1 MKLPLKVGL
10 LSAST
15 WIFIKLIAFYLSL
28 SLDDLRPFVFI
39 NMFILTAAIAIA
51 LYLVK
56 RKETENNLL
65 NDVKNGML
73 AGVPYAVIV
82 SVFLY
87 FYYEKIYPYFNERK
101 MNEISLKLSN
111 PQTIK
116 EIQCSNP
123 EMENKSFEEIKRD
136 VLAKTKMVYN
146 AQFTMLVSMLSLLL
160 YATLNSIVI
169 SVIFRRIVFRN

>member
-10 LSAST
+10 IAAAI
-15 WIFIKLIAFYLSL
+15 WISIKLAAFYLSL

-87 FYYEKIYPYFNERK
+87 FYYEKIYPDFIERRLNEH
-101 MNEISLKLSN
+101 SLELSN

-116 EIQCSNP
+116 KIQRSIP
-123 EMENKSFEEIKRD
+123 EMENKSFEEIKKED
-136 VLAKTKMVYN
+136 MEKAKDSLKAN
-146 AQFTMLVSMLSLLL
+146 RAMLLSMLSLLL

>member
-1 MKLPLKVGL
+1 MKLPLKVGFI
-10 LSAST
+10 AAAI
-15 WIFIKLIAFYLSL
+15 WISIKLAAFYLSL
-28 SLDDLRPFVFI
+28 SLDDLRPFAFI

-51 LYLVK
+51 LYLAK

-87 FYYEKIYPYFNERK
+87 FYYEKIYPDFIERRLNER
-101 MNEISLKLSN
+101 SLELSN

-116 EIQCSNP
+116 KIQRSNP
-123 EMENKSFEEIKRD
+123 EMENKSFEEIKKED
-136 VLAKTKMVYN
+136 MKKAKEYIKANT
-146 AQFTMLVSMLSLLL
+146 TMLLSMLSLLL
-160 YATLNSIVI
+160 YATFNSIVI

>member
-10 LSAST
+10 LAAVT
-15 WIFIKLIAFYLSL
+15 WISIKLAAFYLSL

-39 NMFILTAAIAIA
+39 NMFILTASIALA

-87 FYYEKIYPYFNERK
+87 FYYQKIYPAFNAGK

-116 EIQCSNP
+116 EIQRSNP
-123 EMENKSFEEIKRD
+123 EMENKSVEEIKTD
-136 VLAKTKMVYN
+136 ILAKTEMVYN
-146 AQFTMLVSMLSLLL
+146 PQFTMLVSMLSLLL

-169 SVIFRRIVFRN
+169 TLIFRRIVFRN

>member
-1 MKLPLKVGL
+1 MKLPLKVGFI
-10 LSAST
+10 AAAT
-15 WIFIKLIAFYLSL
+15 WIFIKLMAFYLSI
-28 SLDDLRPFVFI
+28 SLDELKPFVFI
-39 NMFILTAAIAIA
+39 NMFILTVSITIA

-73 AGVPYAVIV
+73 AGVPYALIV

-87 FYYEKIYPYFNERK
+87 FYYEKIYPDFNKRK

-116 EIQCSNP
+116 EIQRSNP

>member
-10 LSAST
+10 LAAAT
-15 WIFIKLIAFYLSL
+15 WISIKLAAFYLSL

-39 NMFILTAAIAIA
+39 NMFILTASIAVA

-87 FYYEKIYPYFNERK
+87 FYYQKIYPAFNEGK
-101 MNEISLKLSN
+101 MNEISMKLSK

-116 EIQCSNP
+116 EIQRENP
-123 EMENKSFEEIKRD
+123 EMENKSVEEIKRD
-136 VLAKTKMVYN
+136 ILAKTKMVYN
-146 AQFTMLVSMLSLLL
+146 PQFTMLVSMLSLLL

-169 SVIFRRIVFRN
+169 TLIFRRIVFRN

>member
-10 LSAST
+10 LAAT
-15 WIFIKLIAFYLSL
+15 IWISIKLAAFYLSL

-56 RKETENNLL
+56 RKETESNLL

-87 FYYEKIYPYFNERK
+87 FYYQKIYPAFNAGK

-116 EIQCSNP
+116 EIQRSNP
-123 EMENKSFEEIKRD
+123 EMENKSVEEIKTD
-136 VLAKTKMVYN
+136 ILAKTEMVYN
-146 AQFTMLVSMLSLLL
+146 PQFTMLVSMLSLLL

-169 SVIFRRIVFRN
+169 TLIFRRIVFRN

>member
-10 LSAST
+10 FAAAI
-15 WIFIKLIAFYLSL
+15 WISIKLAAFYLSL

-56 RKETENNLL
+56 RKETESNLL

-87 FYYEKIYPYFNERK
+87 FYYQKIYPAFNAGK

-116 EIQCSNP
+116 EIQRSNP
-123 EMENKSFEEIKRD
+123 EMENKSVEEIKTD
-136 VLAKTKMVYN
+136 ILAKTEMVYN
-146 AQFTMLVSMLSLLL
+146 PQFTMLVSMLSLLL

-169 SVIFRRIVFRN
+169 TLIFRRIVFRN

>member
-1 MKLPLKVGL
+1 MRLPLKVGL
-10 LSAST
+10 LAAT
-15 WIFIKLIAFYLSL
+15 IWISIKLAAFYLSL

-116 EIQCSNP
+116 EIQRSNP

>member
-10 LSAST
+10 LAAT
-15 WIFIKLIAFYLSL
+15 IWISIKLLAFSL
-28 SLDDLRPFVFI
+28 SISLDELRPFVFI
-39 NMFILTAAIAIA
+39 NMFILTASIALA

-87 FYYEKIYPYFNERK
+87 FYYEKIYPDFNARK

-116 EIQCSNP
+116 EIQRENP
-123 EMENKSFEEIKRD
+123 EMENKSVEEIKRD
-136 VLAKTKMVYN
+136 ILAKTKMVYN
-146 AQFTMLVSMLSLLL
+146 PQFTMLVSMLSLLL
-160 YATLNSIVI
+160 YTTLNSIVI
-169 SVIFRRIVFRN
+169 TLIFRRIVFRN

>member
-1 MKLPLKVGL
+1 
-10 LSAST
+10 
-15 WIFIKLIAFYLSL
+15 
-28 SLDDLRPFVFI
+28 
-39 NMFILTAAIAIA
+39 MFILTASIAVA

-87 FYYEKIYPYFNERK
+87 FYYEKIYPDFIERRLNER
-101 MNEISLKLSN
+101 SLELSN

-116 EIQCSNP
+116 KIQRSNP
-123 EMENKSFEEIKRD
+123 EMENKSFEEIKKED
-136 VLAKTKMVYN
+136 MEKAKEYFKANT
-146 AQFTMLVSMLSLLL
+146 TMLLSMLSLLL
-160 YATLNSIVI
+160 YATFNSIVI

>member
-10 LSAST
+10 LAAT
-15 WIFIKLIAFYLSL
+15 IWIFIKLTAFYLSI
-28 SLDDLRPFVFI
+28 SLDELRPFVFI
-39 NMFILTAAIAIA
+39 NMFILTVSIAIA

-87 FYYEKIYPYFNERK
+87 FYYEKIYPDFNERK

-116 EIQCSNP
+116 EIQRSNP

-136 VLAKTKMVYN
+136 VISKTKMVYN

-169 SVIFRRIVFRN
+169 TLIFRRIVFRN

>member
-1 MKLPLKVGL
+1 MKLPLKVGFIA
-10 LSAST
+10 AST
-15 WIFIKLIAFYLSL
+15 WIFIKLMAFYLSI
-28 SLDDLRPFVFI
+28 SLDELKPFVFI
-39 NMFILTAAIAIA
+39 NMFILTVSIAIA
-51 LYLVK
+51 VYLVK

-87 FYYEKIYPYFNERK
+87 FYYEKIYPDFNARK

-116 EIQCSNP
+116 EIQRENP
-123 EMENKSFEEIKRD
+123 EMENKSVEEIKRD
-136 VLAKTKMVYN
+136 ILAKTKMVYN
-146 AQFTMLVSMLSLLL
+146 PQFTMLVSMLSLLL

-169 SVIFRRIVFRN
+169 TLIFRRIVFRN

>member
-10 LSAST
+10 LAAAI
-15 WIFIKLIAFYLSL
+15 WISIKLAAFYLSL
-28 SLDDLRPFVFI
+28 SLDELRPFVFI
-39 NMFILTAAIAIA
+39 NMFILTASIAVA

-73 AGVPYAVIV
+73 AGVPYAGIV

-87 FYYEKIYPYFNERK
+87 FYYEKIYPDFNAGK

-111 PQTIK
+111 SQTIK
-116 EIQCSNP
+116 EIQRSNP
-123 EMENKSFEEIKRD
+123 EMENKSVEEIKRD
-136 VLAKTKMVYN
+136 VLGKTKMVYN

>member
-1 MKLPLKVGL
+1 
-10 LSAST
+10 
-15 WIFIKLIAFYLSL
+15 
-28 SLDDLRPFVFI
+28 
-39 NMFILTAAIAIA
+39 
-51 LYLVK
+51 
-56 RKETENNLL
+56 
-65 NDVKNGML
+65 
-73 AGVPYAVIV
+73 
-82 SVFLY
+82 
-87 FYYEKIYPYFNERK
+87 

-116 EIQCSNP
+116 EIQRSNP

>member
-10 LSAST
+10 IAAAI
-15 WIFIKLIAFYLSL
+15 WISIKLAAFYLSL

-87 FYYEKIYPYFNERK
+87 FYYEKIYPDFIERRLNER
-101 MNEISLKLSN
+101 SLELSN

-116 EIQCSNP
+116 KIQRSIP
-123 EMENKSFEEIKRD
+123 EMENKSFEEIKKED
-136 VLAKTKMVYN
+136 MEKAKEYFKANT
-146 AQFTMLVSMLSLLL
+146 TMNLSMLCLLL
-160 YATLNSIVI
+160 YATFNSIVI

>member
-10 LSAST
+10 LAAT
-15 WIFIKLIAFYLSL
+15 IWIFIKLTACYLSI
-28 SLDDLRPFVFI
+28 SLDELRPFVFI
-39 NMFILTAAIAIA
+39 NMFILTVSIAIA

-87 FYYEKIYPYFNERK
+87 FYYEKIYPDFNARK

-116 EIQCSNP
+116 EIQRENP
-123 EMENKSFEEIKRD
+123 EMENKSVEEIKRD
-136 VLAKTKMVYN
+136 ILAKTKMVYN
-146 AQFTMLVSMLSLLL
+146 PQFTMLVSMLSLLL

-169 SVIFRRIVFRN
+169 TLIFRRIVFRN

>member
-10 LSAST
+10 LAAAI
-15 WIFIKLIAFYLSL
+15 WISIKFAAFYLSL

-56 RKETENNLL
+56 RKETESNLL

-87 FYYEKIYPYFNERK
+87 FYYHQ
-101 MNEISLKLSN
+101 KLN
-111 PQTIK
+111 LGELQK
-116 EIQCSNP
+116 
-123 EMENKSFEEIKRD
+123 
-136 VLAKTKMVYN
+136 
-146 AQFTMLVSMLSLLL
+146 LLL
-160 YATLNSIVI
+160 LIVSLI
-169 SVIFRRIVFRN
+169 R

>member
-10 LSAST
+10 IAAAI
-15 WIFIKLIAFYLSL
+15 WISIKLAAFYLSL
-28 SLDDLRPFVFI
+28 SLDDLKPFVFI

-56 RKETENNLL
+56 RKETESNLL

-87 FYYEKIYPYFNERK
+87 FYYEKIYPAFNEGI
-101 MNEISLKLSN
+101 MNETSMELSK

-116 EIQCSNP
+116 DIQRENP
-123 EMENKSFEEIKRD
+123 EMENKSVEEIKKYFLD
-136 VLAKTKMVYN
+136 QKKSSYN
-146 AQFTMLVSMLSLLL
+146 PKSEMLLFMAALLL

-169 SVIFRRIVFRN
+169 SLIFRRIVFRN

>member
-1 MKLPLKVGL
+1 MRLPLKVGL
-10 LSAST
+10 LAAAI
-15 WIFIKLIAFYLSL
+15 WISIKLVAFSLSL
-28 SLDDLRPFVFI
+28 SLNDLRPFVFI

-87 FYYEKIYPYFNERK
+87 FYYEKIYPDFIERRLNER
-101 MNEISLKLSN
+101 SLELSN

-116 EIQCSNP
+116 KIQRSIP
-123 EMENKSFEEIKRD
+123 EMENKSFEEIKKED
-136 VLAKTKMVYN
+136 MEKAKDSLKAN
-146 AQFTMLVSMLSLLL
+146 RAMLLSMLSLLL

>member
-10 LSAST
+10 LAAVT
-15 WIFIKLIAFYLSL
+15 WISIKLAAFYLSL

-39 NMFILTAAIAIA
+39 NMFILTASIAVA

-87 FYYEKIYPYFNERK
+87 FYYQKIYPAFNAGK

-116 EIQCSNP
+116 EIQRSNP
-123 EMENKSFEEIKRD
+123 EMENKSVEEIKTD
-136 VLAKTKMVYN
+136 ILAKTEMVYN
-146 AQFTMLVSMLSLLL
+146 PQFTMLVSMLSLLL

-169 SVIFRRIVFRN
+169 TLIFRRIVFRN

>member
-10 LSAST
+10 LAST
-15 WIFIKLIAFYLSL
+15 IWISIKLLAFSL
-28 SLDDLRPFVFI
+28 SISLDELRPFVFI
-39 NMFILTAAIAIA
+39 NMFILTASIAVA

-87 FYYEKIYPYFNERK
+87 FYYEKIYPDFNERK

-116 EIQCSNP
+116 EIQRSNP

-136 VLAKTKMVYN
+136 VISKTKMVYN